1 MNHSLQI
8 KRIGF
13 CLPLLV
19 LMMIMD
25 RPVFGYHIT
34 LQFDNLTIEDGLSQ
48 NTINAIMQDRQ
59 GFIWLATQDGLN
71 RYNGYNFICYKNDP
85 QNINTLSGNY
95 IYLLVQ
101 DPAGGMWIG
110 TRGHGLD
117 RFDPE
122 LETFTHYRNNPNDPG
137 SLADDFVKAILIDRQ
152 GRIWVG
158 TENSGLDCF
167 IPTKRFFKHH
177 IHDATNQKSLSD
189 NNVTTICQDSIG
201 TIWVGTES
209 GLNRLDAQHNTFDRY
224 YHDPDLDT
232 SLPDNA
238 INTIY
243 EDRQTRLWVGT
254 KNGLV
259 QLDGQGQVVKNYQYD
274 PANPNSLS
282 NNQVNTVYEDRQGR
296 LWVGTNNG
304 VNLFNPEM
312 DAFEVIQE
320 GLSNSNIGAIY
331 EDHSGNLWFGTYT
344 AGLYKF
350 SKKKFLHYKQQK
362 LSTIGSTENSIW
374 AICEDQSGRLWL
386 GTENDGVCCFDRSLQ
401 QTICY
406 RHDPNDPGSLSHN
419 KVQVVFKDS
428 RGFMWVGTE
437 NGLNRFVPDQ
447 KTFIRYFPDPDNSN
461 SLSDKDIMSISEDHL
476 GMLWIATYKGG
487 LNQFDVVHGTFRHY
501 THHPDQTG
509 CISYNRVYCV
519 SEDHLGFLWVGTSK
533 GLNRFDRNSQTFKH
547 FIHDPA
553 NPQSLPDNRIYS
565 ILESRANDCLWITT
579 KNGLNRLDLSTQT
592 FTRFSEK
599 DGLPNNTV
607 YAALE
612 DNNGNLWLSTNRGL
626 SQFNIKTG
634 RFRNFTREDGLQS
647 NEFNMGAYYQ
657 NRSNEIFFGGIN
669 GFNVFVP
676 EKVVDHP
683 YPPNVV
689 LTSFKVFD
697 KEVLSTND
705 LLHTPMIHLSYR
717 DNFFAFEFAGLDF
730 LAPEKNQYAYQLVGF
745 DQDWIFCGQRRYA
758 SYTNLDG
765 GKYVFKVKASNA
777 DGVWNEQGL
786 SIDLV
791 LQAPPWKTWWAL
803 TGYVLLVS
811 GILAAYL
818 RFNNKQH
825 QKEIQVQQLKH
836 ETEMLKEKNRI
847 QEEVERI
854 SRHDLKTPLNS
865 IIALPQV
872 LLQDRTFSEE
882 QRGLIKTIE
891 KSGYLMLNMVD
902 LSLNLFKMENRTYR
916 LQPIKINITRIIKS
930 ILADLKN
937 TAASKGVRFDLRI
950 ENRSTAQ
957 AFGIMGEELLCYSML
972 ANLLK
977 NAVEAS
983 PQDCKVTIH
992 LFREQT
998 GQANIQIN
1006 NQGVVPEKIR
1016 NRFFEK
1022 YTAFGKKSGIGLG
1035 TYSARLMAEIMGG
1048 QISMKTDELEGT
1060 TIEVRLPSA
1069 TLSSLDLQ
1077 FDQDLVNSDTCDI
1090 PLLPSLKVLVADD
1103 DEYNGLV
1110 FKNFLKHPQIL
1121 LELALNGKLAVEKH
1135 MTMSFDIILMD
1146 LEMPV
1151 MGGMEAVS
1159 QIRQWEE
1166 ACKDRKKTVIIALS
1180 AHDDQKTCQECL
1192 ASGFDDYLQK
1202 PVNRNLLQQRVSDFA
1217 AAIKSPTD
1225 IAPKQIDSAAVNIGE
1240 DTMVQGDP
1248 ALKSLI
1254 PGFLRKKQVEMDQ
1267 MAVSFKARDLESLRK
1282 LSHKLKG
1289 AYSMYGFKQLA
1300 SACGT
1305 IETMAKT
1312 GAVDGIQSYL
1322 DILNHEYKKVWSYYK
1337 DKEQ

>member
-1 MNHSLQI
+1 MNHSLKI
-8 KRIGF
+8 KCFGF
-13 CLPLLV
+13 CLSLL
-19 LMMIMD
+19 LMVVMD

-48 NTINAIMQDRQ
+48 STINGIVQDRH
-59 GFIWLATQDGLN
+59 GFIWIATQDGLN
-71 RYNGYNFICYKNDP
+71 RYDGYTFTCYKNDP
-85 QNINTLSGNY
+85 QNVNSLSGNN
-95 IYLLVQ
+95 IFSLVQ
-101 DPAGGMWIG
+101 DTRGIMWIG
-110 TRGHGLD
+110 TSGNGLD
-117 RFDPE
+117 RYDPE
-122 LETFTHYRNNPNDPG
+122 LETVTHYRHNPNDSG
-137 SLADDFVKAILIDRQ
+137 SLADDFVKVVLVDRQ

-167 IPTKRFFKHH
+167 LPARQHFTHY
-177 IHDATNQKSLSD
+177 IHDAANAQSLSD
-189 NNVTTICQDSIG
+189 NNVTSICQDVSG
-201 TIWVGTES
+201 SVWVGTKS
-209 GLNRLDAQHNTFDRY
+209 GLNRLDALHNTFDQY
-224 YHDPDLDT
+224 YNDPDLDT

-238 INTIY
+238 INAIY

-259 QLDGQGQVVKNYQYD
+259 QWDGQGSAVKTYQHD
-274 PANPNSLS
+274 PGNPDSLS
-282 NNQVNTVYEDRQGR
+282 NNDVTVVYEDRQDR
-296 LWVGTNNG
+296 LWVGTKNG
-304 VNLFNPEM
+304 INLFNPKR

-331 EDHSGNLWFGTYT
+331 EDHSGNLWFGTNT

-350 SKKKFLHYKQQK
+350 SRKNFLHYKKQK

-406 RHDPNDPGSLSHN
+406 RHDPKDHRSLSYD
-419 KVQVVFKDS
+419 KVQAVFKDS
-428 RGFMWVGTE
+428 RGLIWVGTE

-447 KTFIRYFPDPDNSN
+447 QTFVRYFPDPDNSN
-461 SLSDKDIMSISEDHL
+461 SLSDKDIMSIGEDHL
-476 GMLWIATYKGG
+476 GMLWIATYNGG
-487 LNQFDVVHGTFRHY
+487 LNQFDVVHGTFKHY
-501 THHPDQTG
+501 THHPDQNG
-509 CISYNRVYCV
+509 CISHNRVYCV
-519 SEDHLGFLWVGTSK
+519 SEDHQGFLWVGTSK
-533 GLNRFDRNSQTFKH
+533 GLNRFDRNTQTFKH

-553 NPQSLPDNRIYS
+553 NPQSLPDSRIYS
-565 ILESRANDCLWITT
+565 IIESRAKDCLWIAT

-592 FTRFSEK
+592 FTLFSEK

-607 YAALE
+607 YAVVE

-626 SQFNIKTG
+626 SRFNIKTG
-634 RFRNFTREDGLQS
+634 RLRNFTREDGLQS
-647 NEFNMGAYYQ
+647 NEFNLGAYYQ
-657 NRSNEIFFGGIN
+657 NRSNEMFFGGIN

-676 EKVVDHP
+676 EKVADHP

-689 LTSFKVFD
+689 LTAFKVFD
-697 KEVLSTND
+697 KTVLSIKD
-705 LLHTPMIHLSYR
+705 LLHPQTIHLSYR
-717 DNFFAFEFAGLDF
+717 DSFFAFEFAGLDF

-765 GKYVFKVKASNA
+765 GRYLFKVKASNA
-777 DGVWNEQGL
+777 NGVWNEQGL
-786 SIDLV
+786 SINLV
-791 LQAPPWKTWWAL
+791 LQTPPWKTWWAL
-803 TGYVLLVS
+803 TGYVLLMS
-811 GILAAYL
+811 GMLAAYL
-818 RFNNKQH
+818 QFKNKRH
-825 QKEIQVQQLKH
+825 QKEIQVQKLKH

-872 LLQDRTFSEE
+872 LLQDRSFSQE
-882 QRGLIKTIE
+882 QRGLIKSIE
-891 KSGYLMLNMVD
+891 KSGYLMLKMVD

-916 LQPIKINITRIIKS
+916 LQPIKINITRIIQS
-930 ILADLKN
+930 ILTDLKN
-937 TAASKGVRFDLRI
+937 AAASKDVRFDLRM
-950 ENRSTAQ
+950 ENRSTNQ

-983 PQDCKVTIH
+983 PQHCTVTIH
-992 LFREQT
+992 LFREPN
-998 GQANIQIN
+998 GQACIQIN

-1022 YTAFGKKSGIGLG
+1022 YTTLGKKGGTGLG

-1048 QISMKTDELEGT
+1048 QISMETDELEGT

-1069 TLSSLDLQ
+1069 TLSRLGLQ
-1077 FDQDLVNSDTCDI
+1077 FDQDPVNSDPCDI
-1090 PLLPSLKVLVADD
+1090 PLLPYLKVLVADD
-1103 DEYNGLV
+1103 DEYNRLV

-1121 LELALNGKLAVEKH
+1121 LEVALNGKLAVEKH
-1135 MTMSFDIILMD
+1135 MSMSFDIILMD

-1151 MGGMEAVS
+1151 MGGMKAVS

-1180 AHDDQKTCQECL
+1180 ANDDQKTCQECL

-1202 PVNRNLLQQRVSDFA
+1202 PVNRNLLRQRVSDFA
-1217 AAIKSPTD
+1217 ATIKSPAD
-1225 IAPKQIDSAAVNIGE
+1225 VWPKCIESAAANIE
-1240 DTMVQGDP
+1240 KETIIQGDP

-1289 AYSMYGFKQLA
+1289 AYNMYGFKRLGA
-1300 SACGT
+1300 ACGA

-1322 DILNHEYKKVWSYYK
+1322 DVLNHEYEKVWIYYK
-1337 DKEQ
+1337 DTDQ